1 MSDEDEAVA
10 ARSGAPEPEGGEAAC
25 WLNRVC
31 PECDAVLDKA
41 PPAVCHR
48 CGAEV
53 RPGQRWEGSPA

>member
-1 MSDEDEAVA
+1 MSGAEEAGA
-10 ARSGAPEPEGGEAAC
+10 ARTGVPEPDGGEAAC

-31 PECDAVLDKA
+31 PECDAVLDSA

-53 RPGQRWEGSPA
+53 RAGWPEEG

>member
-41 PPAVCHR
+41 PPVVCHR